1 MNDNNTI
8 HRLNPELAK
17 HIARYVNSRAVA
29 ADMVNT
35 IVFKREVF
43 VQKDFEFWKQDHM
56 RATAELRKLGI
67 MLHTYVDDKEETA

>member
-1 MNDNNTI
+1 MNDNTTI

-17 HIARYVNSRAVA
+17 HIARYVNSRSVA

-35 IVFKREVF
+35 VLQRKVFRAD
-43 VQKDFEFWKQDHM
+43 DFEFWKTDHQ

-67 MLHTYVDDKEETA
+67 VLHTYVDDKEETA